1 MTIISPDSTS
11 KISQEII
18 SVKSVSTY
26 LGGAWIHQDIS
37 FSVNKGEII
46 AIVGGSGSGKSTI
59 LRELLCLL
67 KPKSGEIK
75 IFGQNILNLKGKSL
89 RAIQKRSGVLF
100 QQSALFSSLTVL
112 ENIIFPLKQ
121 LTRLNP
127 DTMIEIA
134 LLKLA
139 LVGLTPDAAH
149 KYPAELSGG
158 MQKRA
163 ALARAL
169 ALDPELLF
177 LDEPSSGLDP
187 VSSASQDQLLLDLQ
201 RSLGLTI
208 IMVTH
213 DLSTLEGIVDRIIF
227 LGKKKVLAI
236 GTFEALKND
245 KNPEI
250 YAYFHNSR
258 VKAAEE
264 S

>member
-1 MTIISPDSTS
+1 MHI
-11 KISQEII
+11 
-18 SVKSVSTY
+18 
-26 LGGAWIHQDIS
+26 
-37 FSVNKGEII
+37 
-46 AIVGGSGSGKSTI
+46 
-59 LRELLCLL
+59 
-67 KPKSGEIK
+67 
-75 IFGQNILNLKGKSL
+75 KGKSL
-89 RAIQKRSGVLF
+89 RAVQRRSGVLF

-134 LLKLA
+134 LLKIA

-187 VSSASQDQLLLDLQ
+187 VSSSNQDQLLLDLQ
-201 RSLGLTI
+201 QALGLTI
-208 IMVTH
+208 VMVTH
-213 DLSTLEGIVDRIIF
+213 DLNTLGSIVDRIIF
-227 LGKKKVLAI
+227 LGEKKILAI
-236 GTFEALKND
+236 GTFQELKN
-245 KNPEI
+245 NQTPEI
-250 YAYFHNSR
+250 HAYFHHSD
-258 VKAAEE
+258 VKVKTAEE

>member
-1 MTIISPDSTS
+1 MNNISETA
-11 KISQEII
+11 QEII
-18 SVKSVSTY
+18 SVKSVSTF
-26 LGGAWIHQDIS
+26 LGGNWIHRDIS
-37 FSVNKGEII
+37 FSVRKGETI
-46 AIVGGSGSGKSTI
+46 AIIGGSGSGKTTL

-67 KPKSGEIK
+67 KPQSGEIK
-75 IFGQNILNLKGKSL
+75 IFGQNVVNLKGKAL
-89 RAIQKRSGVLF
+89 RAVQKRSGVLF

-112 ENIIFPLKQ
+112 ENIIFPLQQ

-134 LLKLA
+134 LLKIA

-149 KYPAELSGG
+149 KFPAELSGG

-177 LDEPSSGLDP
+177 LDEPASGLDP
-187 VSSASQDQLLLDLQ
+187 VGSSSQDQLLSDLQ
-201 RSLGLTI
+201 QALGLTI
-208 IMVTH
+208 VMVTH
-213 DLSTLEGIVDRIIF
+213 DLSTLESIVDRIIF
-227 LGKKKVLAI
+227 LGEKKVLAI
-236 GTFEALKND
+236 GSFQELKNN

-250 YAYFHNSR
+250 HAYFHHSDIKA
-258 VKAAEE
+258 KAAEE

>member
-1 MTIISPDSTS
+1 
-11 KISQEII
+11 
-18 SVKSVSTY
+18 
-26 LGGAWIHQDIS
+26 
-37 FSVNKGEII
+37 
-46 AIVGGSGSGKSTI
+46 
-59 LRELLCLL
+59 
-67 KPKSGEIK
+67 
-75 IFGQNILNLKGKSL
+75 
-89 RAIQKRSGVLF
+89 
-100 QQSALFSSLTVL
+100 FSSLTVL

-134 LLKLA
+134 LLKIA

-201 RSLGLTI
+201 RS
-208 IMVTH
+208 
-213 DLSTLEGIVDRIIF
+213 
-227 LGKKKVLAI
+227 
-236 GTFEALKND
+236 
-245 KNPEI
+245 
-250 YAYFHNSR
+250 
-258 VKAAEE
+258 
-264 S
+264 